1 MIKSQKYGIVSNE
14 PFRCQRRVEAGTLA
28 LTHIAFAIATV
39 VYSLDQLE
47 TDTTST
53 QFFVRVFTI
62 SPFGIKYCKRFGKFV
77 IGKMMITNNKIYP
90 LTGAN
95 VFWQNTSVGTVTDM
109 EGNFQLQRVSDTDW
123 LIISHIGF
131 KTDTLKVETSFI
143 SHQMGLNEVDELA
156 EVKLTQRRKEIQK
169 SYIETQNILKVSS
182 EELLKA
188 ACCNLSESFET
199 NPAIDVNFDDAISG
213 T

>member
-1 MIKSQKYGIVSNE
+1 MSWGVVFSQDPLSGI
-14 PFRCQRRVEAGTLA
+14 
-28 LTHIAFAIATV
+28 
-39 VYSLDQLE
+39 
-47 TDTTST
+47 
-53 QFFVRVFTI
+53 
-62 SPFGIKYCKRFGKFV
+62 IKYQE
-77 IGKMMITNNKIYP
+77 NNKIYP

-199 NPAIDVNFDDAISG
+199 NPAIDVNFADAISG
-213 T
+213 TKQIKMLGLSSPYLLITEENIPMVRGASQVYGLSFTCLLYTSDAADE